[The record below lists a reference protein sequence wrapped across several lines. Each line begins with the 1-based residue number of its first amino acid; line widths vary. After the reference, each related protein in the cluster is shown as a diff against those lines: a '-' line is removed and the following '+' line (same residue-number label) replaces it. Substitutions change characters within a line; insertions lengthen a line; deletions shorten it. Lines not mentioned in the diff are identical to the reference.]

1 MTGAVTAGG
10 STLFDDTEAF
20 DRALAAALTGRG
32 GLCVVSEP
40 TGGKS
45 ALLSRAIAA
54 LPGLGVA
61 VVRLGAA
68 AGPREIEAAARPRAA
83 APANRRLI
91 LVEEAHLLSVAALRT
106 LNGLAAGPQLVAGGA
121 GLLLSGT
128 PDLLQRLVSVR
139 AERLLHFP
147 AFTLDPANDTALPA
161 GRPAEP
167 RRQGGGIDRL
177 SQAAMAVA
185 ALVIAGSVA
194 VFVMAPSDA
203 GRRPPVDLR
212 PTATAEPPA
221 PGPADAPPDL
231 IPTPVLEPL
240 PVEPMLAPAPRAE
253 LPGATLGGPGLLLVA
268 RDGDTLQRL
277 YRSVYEGSRPPP
289 FRDLEKANPHPIR
302 PGVVV
307 VFPTPPDGW
316 RKP

>member
-40 TGGKS
+40 TGGRS

-61 VVRLGAA
+61 VVQLGAA
-68 AGPREIEAAARPRAA
+68 AEPREIEAAARPRAA

-128 PDLLQRLVSVR
+128 PDLLQRLLLVR

-147 AFTLDPANDTALPA
+147 AFTLDPANDAALPA
-161 GRPAEP
+161 GRPTEP

-203 GRRPPVDLR
+203 GRRTGGR
-212 PTATAEPPA
+212 SA
-221 PGPADAPPDL
+221 PDRHGGAAGSRSSRHAAGSYPYSG
-231 IPTPVLEPL
+231 
-240 PVEPMLAPAPRAE
+240 
-253 LPGATLGGPGLLLVA
+253 PGAATGRADTGADPACRVA
-268 RDGDTLQRL
+268 R
-277 YRSVYEGSRPPP
+277 
-289 FRDLEKANPHPIR
+289 RDAR
-302 PGVVV
+302 RAGAAA
-307 VFPTPPDGW
+307 GGA
-316 RKP
+316 

>member
-1 MTGAVTAGG
+1 MI
-10 STLFDDTEAF
+10 
-20 DRALAAALTGRG
+20 GRG

-45 ALLSRAIAA
+45 ALLSRAVAA

-68 AGPREIEAAARPRAA
+68 AAPREIEAAARLRAA
-83 APANRRLI
+83 DPASRRLI
-91 LVEEAHLLSVAALRT
+91 LIEDAHLLSTAALRT

-128 PDLLQRLVSVR
+128 PDLLHRLVAVR
-139 AERLLHFP
+139 AERLLQFP
-147 AFTLDPANDTALPA
+147 AFTLDPASDTALPA
-161 GRPAEP
+161 GRPTEP
-167 RRQGGGIDRL
+167 RGQGGAINRL
-177 SQAAMAVA
+177 PQAAIAAAAVMI
-185 ALVIAGSVA
+185 VGSVA
-194 VFVMAPSDA
+194 LFVMAPPAADH
-203 GRRPPVDLR
+203 RPASAPAS
-212 PTATAEPPA
+212 TAAPEPPPPLPL
-221 PGPADAPPDL
+221 PGPVNTPPGPL
-231 IPTPVLEPL
+231 PEPILEPL
-240 PVEPMLAPAPRAE
+240 PVEPMLTPAPRADM
-253 LPGATLGGPGLLLVA
+253 PGATLGGPGLLLVA
-268 RDGDTLQRL
+268 REGDTLQRL

-316 RKP
+316 HKP